1 MLTSRASR
9 RCRHIVTRL
18 LTGPALGSLLVLAA
32 LLLAATT
39 AARAAGRPLVPL
51 RGPVTALWLPHLL
64 LAVPFVAAGAP
75 YAVWVLPVTTAV
87 VALSLTALRHTAVTH
102 RPTRAYGVPG
112 PVLAVLI
119 TGTVLL
125 HLGALLAVRLVVLPD
140 PHAPF
145 AAAFGGDA
153 LGAAWSALIQPALGI
168 ALVVVLLTTR
178 RRTTTNPATRKLPG
192 AKAAAWAAHGEHLE
206 RIHSA
211 RLTLLL
217 LAAVALPFL
226 LPLAG
231 GGSPALTLGP
241 VATPEYGKLVLLA
254 ALAFV
259 VARDAFRFR
268 SVSFS
273 ATVHTL
279 RQTTGGGTW
288 SRLRALYRAWRFAG
302 LPLALFAVVAVTA
315 ALRRDFGTLVPA
327 ALLTAGVTWA
337 ATRRN
342 TELDARGEG
351 RAGFTLR
358 LLHAYRLFML
368 VAVAGIVAGA
378 ALFTTDYVGERGRVW
393 NDPWAYRW
401 DAACAPVAVPANL
414 PVPDGW
420 VACRRALAAD
430 VESERSQ
437 VARSLAALADGGLW
451 GRGLADTA
459 SAAVTAGPTDF
470 VLAVLWN
477 KLGGL
482 VVAATGLLVALL
494 AAALARAGSPPPA
507 PESPT
512 VLGLFAAG
520 LGTMLAGQF
529 LVVLAA
535 TAGIVPH
542 TGIPAPLLSRGSQ
555 STLALALGVI
565 LVVACAR
572 AAQRDTP
579 HTPEPEVRPR
589 TATLPLMLVL
599 AVVAGAVL
607 RPYPAPRLGSL
618 RAPVSYGEQRPVC
631 AGRTA
636 DTAGL
641 TSPPP
646 DPEAC
651 STDLIA
657 LNRTRV
663 ELRLR
668 GRPGFELVR
677 ADGTWRPAPGA
688 RLRGLTADDLTGLV
702 RTGAGPAGILER
714 SHPAVLHGSAGT
726 TLSRRLLPVPAGG
739 WTDGVLDVTL
749 DPRLQHLAATALR
762 GTSGRAAVVVLD
774 ASSGDVL
781 AAAGADRAPAVPQRR
796 DDERADDFGRRHFR
810 YVRPHRHD
818 DLDDPGCPRRSRDS
832 SAPGDCWRWSLTRP
846 GPQAPRGLTNDALG
860 RRFPLRSAPEGI
872 DWSCREPDPATA
884 GRLAGTKGPCRAG
897 GVGWATPLT
906 VAAAVAGRGTV
917 HPRLVT
923 AVTDPATRA
932 RHVTPARP
940 AGQPAAGTR
949 TWTGGSGRVSWR
961 AGRDGPIAY
970 AVVAEAGPA
979 RVRELTATIL
989 EAIGEST

>member
-1 MLTSRASR
+1 MPPRNQA
-9 RCRHIVTRL
+9 
-18 LTGPALGSLLVLAA
+18 
-32 LLLAATT
+32 
-39 AARAAGRPLVPL
+39 
-51 RGPVTALWLPHLL
+51 ALWLPHVL

-75 YAVWVLPVTTAV
+75 YAVWVLPLTTAV
-87 VALSLTALRHTAVTH
+87 VALGLTAVRRTTITH
-102 RPTRAYGVPG
+102 RAARAYGVPG
-112 PVLAVLI
+112 PALAVLI

-125 HLGALLAVRLVVLPD
+125 HLGGLLAVRLVVLPD

-153 LGAAWSALIQPALGI
+153 LEAAWSALIQPALGI
-168 ALVVVLLTTR
+168 ALVVVLL
-178 RRTTTNPATRKLPG
+178 RTGKLPG
-192 AKAAAWAAHGEHLE
+192 RRAAAWAAHGERLE

-217 LAAVALPFL
+217 VAAVAVPFL

-279 RQTTGGGTW
+279 RQTTGASTW
-288 SRLRALYRAWRFAG
+288 SRLRAIYRTWRFAG
-302 LPLALFAVVAVTA
+302 LPLGLFAVVAVTA

-358 LLHAYRLFML
+358 LLHAYRLFTL

-393 NDPWAYRW
+393 NDPWVYRW
-401 DAACAPVAVPANL
+401 DAACAPAAVPGNTEA
-414 PVPDGW
+414 PDGW
-420 VACRRALAAD
+420 VTCRRALAAD

-470 VLAVLWN
+470 VLAVVWN

-482 VVAATGLLVALL
+482 VVAAIGLLVALL
-494 AAALARAGSPPPA
+494 AAALARAGAPPPA
-507 PESPT
+507 PENPS
-512 VLGLFAAG
+512 VLSLFAAG

-535 TAGIVPH
+535 TAGLVPH
-542 TGIPAPLLSRGSQ
+542 TGIPAPLLSRGGQ
-555 STLALALGVI
+555 STLALVLGVV
-565 LVVACAR
+565 LVIACAR
-572 AAQRDTP
+572 AAHRDTDP
-579 HTPEPEVRPR
+579 APGHPVRPPS
-589 TATLPLMLVL
+589 AAIPLALVL
-599 AVVAGAVL
+599 LMVAGAVL

-618 RAPVSYGEQRPVC
+618 RAPTSYGEQRPAC

-641 TSPPP
+641 TSPQP

-651 STDLIA
+651 STDRIA

-668 GRPGFELVR
+668 GRPGFDFVR
-677 ADGTWRPAPGA
+677 TDGTWRPARDA
-688 RLRGLTADDLTGLV
+688 ELHGLTAEDLTGLI
-702 RTGAGPAGILER
+702 RTGTGPAGILE
-714 SHPAVLHGSAGT
+714 SSYPAVLHGSAGT
-726 TLSRRLLPVPAGG
+726 TLGRRLLPVPAGG
-739 WTDGVLDVTL
+739 WSDGVLDVTL
-749 DPRLQHLAATALR
+749 DARLQHIAARALE
-762 GTSGRAAVVVLD
+762 GSSGRAAIVVLD
-774 ASSGDVL
+774 ASTGDVL
-781 AAAGADRAPAVPQRR
+781 AAAGADRAPARARPG
-796 DDERADDFGRRHFR
+796 DDERIREFTRRHFR
-810 YVRPHRHD
+810 YVRPHRTD
-818 DLDDPGCPRRSRDS
+818 DSADPGCPRRSRGS
-832 SAPGDCWRWSLTRP
+832 TAPADCWRWSLTRP
-846 GPQAPRGLTNDALG
+846 ATVPVRNLTNDGLG
-860 RRFPLRSAPEGI
+860 RRFPLGTAEDVLPAGT
-872 DWSCREPDPATA
+872 DWSCREPDPATT
-884 GRLAGTKGPCRAG
+884 GRLAGTKGGCRAE
-897 GVGWATPLT
+897 GVARATPLT
-906 VAAAVAGRGTV
+906 VAAAAATHATGGTTV
-917 HPRLVT
+917 HPRLVV
-923 AVTDPATRA
+923 AVTDPVTHERITTGGRRA
-932 RHVTPARP
+932 VSRTS
-940 AGQPAAGTR
+940 GER
-949 TWTGGSGRVSWR
+949 TWSGGTGDVSWR
-961 AGRDGPIAY
+961 AGFRGPVAY
-970 AVVAEAGPA
+970 AVVAEAGEA
-979 RVRELTATIL
+979 RARELTTTIV
-989 EAIGEST
+989 EAIGAST